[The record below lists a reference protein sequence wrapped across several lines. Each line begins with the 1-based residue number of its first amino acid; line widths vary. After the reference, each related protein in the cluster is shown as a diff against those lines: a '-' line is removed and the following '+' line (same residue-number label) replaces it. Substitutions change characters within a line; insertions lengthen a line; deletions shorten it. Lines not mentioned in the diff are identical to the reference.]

1 MVLIHQNCWW
11 RSWNLVFRE
20 TPSLSTHAP
29 NSGGPALDSYAE
41 SVQAPA
47 ARPPRA
53 PAATQW
59 AEPPPRPLVQSFATA
74 LGLHMDVVN
83 LHAPSEGEL
92 HHDDGFGAALRGHG
106 LDIAAEVADTVEDPP
121 SPRDDIFM
129 APLSPLSEHIA
140 S

>member
-1 MVLIHQNCWW
+1 
-11 RSWNLVFRE
+11 
-20 TPSLSTHAP
+20 
-29 NSGGPALDSYAE
+29 
-41 SVQAPA
+41 
-47 ARPPRA
+47 
-53 PAATQW
+53 
-59 AEPPPRPLVQSFATA
+59 
-74 LGLHMDVVN
+74 MDVVN
-83 LHAPSEGEL
+83 LHAPAEGEL